1 MLEEWC
7 AKVGRNPADI
17 EKTVC
22 VGVDEIDKLADY
34 AAIGADHV
42 IVMLGG
48 PFDLKALE
56 KAKTNLG

>member
-1 MLEEWC
+1 VLQSLT
-7 AKVGRNPADI
+7 KVGTRNPLFLL
-17 EKTVC
+17 
-22 VGVDEIDKLADY
+22 DEIDKLADY

-56 KAKTNLG
+56 KAKKNLG

>member
-1 MLEEWC
+1 
-7 AKVGRNPADI
+7 
-17 EKTVC
+17 

-56 KAKTNLG
+56 KAKKSLG